1 MGRPPQQLIDQFHH
15 RRAQLGGAMSAPGRG
30 AQQEGDLGLRI
41 VGGVDVA
48 PLAPAEQ
55 MGLDQLAAVIDA
67 RHPLADADVE
77 LLADMPVRR
86 REEAAADL
94 ELAIGMQ
101 LGLGPVG
108 DLELLLGQWP
118 HRRPLHT
125 LEDLE
130 HRSRQGAMRA
140 CSGGAT
146 APLAR
151 SLAHL
156 HLAAEVAAPPVAVPD
171 VGDRALHSRLV
182 LRPAR
187 PAGVDEHPVVLGHLR
202 IRPVQL
208 GVVQVGPQ
216 HPRLQVVD
224 PEHRRHRPEELEGGD
239 VRCHPGPL
247 VADQDRVHEHV
258 AAERQRH
265 QEAVDHPAALGE
277 RIEPRAEAA
286 IVDLRHLPG
295 RRHLLAHGAPVGVD
309 TTRDPLPHV
318 TPEGPDAHRQ
328 ALLVVQALPHRLH
341 RVRGQPHHD
350 RLVEPPQLLALLR
363 QRGPE
368 PSGEQLGHPSLPL
381 LTRERR
387 PPGRQSR
394 RPRPCDDAPHSVPAH
409 AEAARQMPHRAPCL
423 PVLENLNHV
432 CHLEP
437 PAGHPAPPGFGLGR
451 NRRCGTGR
459 SRHPRGWTYS
469 LTASGPIR

>member
-1 MGRPPQQLIDQFHH
+1 MGVTVVADDVEGVGEDVLDGAIAAVGGERPAAGGLEALGAVALLQPDHRLGLAEQVEGMGRPAQQLIDQLHH
-15 RRAQLGGAMSAPGRG
+15 GRAQLGGAMSAPGRG
-30 AQQEGDLGLRI
+30 AQQEGDLGLRV

-48 PLAPAEQ
+48 ALATAEQ

-77 LLADMPVRR
+77 LLADMPMRR
-86 REEAAADL
+86 REEAAANL

-108 DLELLLGQWP
+108 DLEGRLGQRP
-118 HRRPLHT
+118 HRRPLHA

-140 CSGGAT
+140 CPGDTT

-171 VGDRALHSRLV
+171 VGDRALHPRLV

-187 PAGVDEHPVVLGHLR
+187 PAGVDEHAVVLRHLR

-216 HPRLQVVD
+216 HSRLQVVD

-247 VADQDRVHEHV
+247 VTDEDGIHEHV
-258 AAERQRH
+258 TAERQRH
-265 QEAVDHPAALGE
+265 QEAVHHPAALGQ
-277 RIEPRAEAA
+277 RIEPRTETPV
-286 IVDLRHLPG
+286 VDLRHLPG
-295 RRHLLAHGAPVGVD
+295 RRHLLADRELVGAG
-309 TTRDPLPHV
+309 TARDPLSHV
-318 TPEGPDAHRQ
+318 APEGANAHPQ
-328 ALLVVQALPHRLH
+328 ALLVVQPLPHRL
-341 RVRGQPHHD
+341 RCVGGQTGHD
-350 RLVEPPQLLALLR
+350 RLVEPRQLLALLR
-363 QRGPE
+363 RRRRQPVD
-368 PSGEQLGHPSLPL
+368 EQEGDPRLPL
-381 LTRERR
+381 LPGQQRLPRR
-387 PPGRQSR
+387 QPR
-394 RPRPCDDAPHSVPAH
+394 RRRRSDDRPHPVAAH
-409 AEAARQMPHRAPCL
+409 AQAARQMPH
-423 PVLENLNHV
+423 
-432 CHLEP
+432 
-437 PAGHPAPPGFGLGR
+437 
-451 NRRCGTGR
+451 
-459 SRHPRGWTYS
+459 
-469 LTASGPIR
+469 